1 MAKEI
6 MCPNLRQFT
15 HNAQDLRKKNPQCP
29 SQKSG
34 QINKGGKTTKKVG
47 KTTHTWGQDNTS
59 GQDNTRKWAGQH
71 TEWAG
76 RHRNLALTPNPYI
89 FI

>member
-15 HNAQDLRKKNPQCP
+15 HNAQDLREKNPQCP

-47 KTTHTWGQDNTS
+47 KTTH
-59 GQDNTRKWAGQH
+59 
-71 TEWAG
+71 
-76 RHRNLALTPNPYI
+76 
-89 FI
+89 